1 MLTQEDRKALRERM
15 REEVSASESRI
26 MTYIKSHVE
35 AEFHQIADGHGMLA
49 EKMDRMEQKID
60 VLDEKVS
67 SLQGEVTAQEF
78 VLTRLQKAQ

>member
-1 MLTQEDRKALRERM
+1 MLTQEDMKALREMM
-15 REEVSASESRI
+15 REEVSASENRI
-26 MTYIKSHVE
+26 MIYIESHVE
-35 AEFHQIADGHGMLA
+35 AEIHQIADGHVMLA

-60 VLDEKVS
+60 ALDEKVS